1 MPQVTVRLADGSLVR
16 GELVMELPRLTDWQI
31 SHIHEVAY
39 RWNNHAE
46 DRALFKSLAHR
57 LLWSDG
63 LGMDIE
69 AITWHRSTSASSR
82 NPASTPA
89 QGRGKPSTTPKARS
103 RAASTGGSCRLRLSQ
118 KCPFAPQ
125 AFPF

>member
-69 AITWHRSTSASSR
+69 AITWHLLNLGIEPKPGQYAGPGPWKAEY
-82 NPASTPA
+82 NP
-89 QGRGKPSTTPKARS
+89 QG
-103 RAASTGGSCRLRLSQ
+103 
-118 KCPFAPQ
+118 PFESGIDWWKL
-125 AFPF
+125 